1 MSTKSRRRQ
10 AGEGGI
16 SEYLTKAGP
25 RFLIKY
31 PVVLQDGTR
40 RVVLKR
46 GFRSRRDA
54 AAQLRIEI
62 SKVEAGAWVEPSK
75 QRLDAYLAE
84 WVCGQ
89 RLSAATL
96 ASYRKNIRLHIDPH
110 LGETPLARLTGAAVD
125 AWMRRLETS
134 GRADGCGGL
143 SARTVRYVYTILRSA
158 LADAVKHGRLSANP
172 TDRSTP
178 PSPSE
183 ARPPEMQAW
192 TAAELGRFL
201 RWAEARDADLAMG
214 WRLLAATGMRRGE
227 ALALR
232 WRDVDLDAGRLQ
244 VRRSL
249 GVVKAKGA
257 GEQLVE
263 GPTKTGQARVVDID
277 ADTVAALRAYRATR
291 GLLALD
297 LVRDAA
303 IVLGTLEGAH
313 RHPERYS
320 RRFVEQVVQARR
332 ALGEDQLPRIRLHD
346 LRHTHAT
353 LLLAAGEPV
362 KVVSERLGHANAT
375 ITLTVYQHVH
385 PGMGRQAA
393 DRFAA
398 LLRG

>member
-1 MSTKSRRRQ
+1 MSIKSRRRQ

-62 SKVEAGAWVEPSK
+62 SRAEAGAWVEPSK

-134 GRADGCGGL
+134 GRADGRGGL

-158 LADAVKHGRLSANP
+158 LGDAVKHGRLSANP

-297 LVRDAA
+297 LVRDTAL
-303 IVLGTLEGAH
+303 VLGALEGTL

-332 ALGEDQLPRIRLHD
+332 ALGEDQLPKIRLHD